1 MNKKKLFNVLCL
13 FFLLASLLS
22 CGNDDTPKSDLQHD
36 SLLVGTWVKDN
47 RDGYEARVIEMV
59 LNADGTGRYTDYSQK
74 RGQLNWST
82 EQGKL
87 KISFDG
93 GTTDEC
99 TYSLSGATMTT
110 SDMQCY
116 VLKLPIL
123 GYLYANGSD
132 IYTNGFSYMFGKN
145 GSGIFSYFESDDGHL
160 VSDGCLVSKTFAWDW
175 LGDNKISL
183 KFGDAKTVMTYKIL
197 ADGVSFSRADNS
209 FMGRGLFLY
218 KNENDLVGTWN
229 AEYSESGRL
238 SAGGE
243 HSGTIEMQDGSFYC
257 NVIKDGAKFN
267 RNYSMKVFKSNG
279 LLVIEEDDGTETPL
293 WFRYRYARSVRQL
306 FLEISEDE
314 HFSRYVGYKKTIG

>member
-13 FFLLASLLS
+13 FFLLASLFS
-22 CGNDDTPKSDLQHD
+22 CGNDDTSKSDLQHD

-47 RDGYEARVIEMV
+47 RDGYEARAIEIA
-59 LNADGTGRYTDYSQK
+59 LNADGTGRYTDYSLK
-74 RGQLNWST
+74 KGQLNWNT

-123 GYLYANGSD
+123 GYLYANESD
-132 IYTNGFSYMFGKN
+132 TYTNGFSYMFGKN
-145 GSGIFSYFESDDGHL
+145 GSGIFSYFDPH
-160 VSDGCLVSKTFAWDW
+160 DGCLASKTFAWDR

-183 KFGDAKTVMTYKIL
+183 KFGDTKTVMTYKTL
-197 ADGVSFSRADNS
+197 NGGVSFSRPDDS

-229 AEYSESGRL
+229 AEYTELGRL

-243 HSGTIEMQDGSFYC
+243 RSGTIEMGDGSLYC
-257 NVIKDGAKFN
+257 DIIKDGIKFN
-267 RNYSMKVFKSNG
+267 RNYSMKVFNYNG
-279 LLVIEEDDGTETPL
+279 LLVIKEDDGTETPL
-293 WFRYRYARSVRQL
+293 WFRYRYDRSVRQL

-314 HFSRYVGYKKTIG
+314 HFSHYVGYKKTIE